1 MFNNPINSK
10 FYKTIESNK
19 LTEKLLEKENDENKE
34 KIAKLQNSDSLNN
47 SKQCNLENIQQRVKS
62 ENTIQSNKQSYS
74 FLPSEIEDY
83 DYQNGNNIRFSH
95 FLIKTVGDDIINDI
109 EEFSRKAPLVHMS
122 SICSFIDTPT
132 TQNGSPFGLS
142 RESLNEN
149 ESQIDS
155 SKLEVEK
162 SVEEKKKEQ
171 DSPATFKQNDKDATF
186 FDIAL
191 IRCIFNS
198 KWQPEGYIWSLEY
211 LYNRVTKI
219 AEEIH
224 KEQENYVNINTTSI
238 SLPNLN
244 QSFSKYKIKNNK
256 KDKHD
261 ILRNLNEAKKSQ
273 KCELGLTFVFDNWIK
288 YNYLE
293 NSIAI
298 KCLIFE

>member
-10 FYKTIESNK
+10 FYKNQIKTIESNN
-19 LTEKLLEKENDENKE
+19 LTEKVLEKENGENKE
-34 KIAKLQNSDSLNN
+34 KNTKLQNSDSLNN
-47 SKQCNLENIQQRVKS
+47 SKQCNVENIHQSVIS
-62 ENTIQSNKQSYS
+62 ENTIESSQRFS
-74 FLPSEIEDY
+74 FLLTEIEDY

-132 TQNGSPFGLS
+132 TQNGSPLS
-142 RESLNEN
+142 KRESLNEN
-149 ESQIDS
+149 ENQIDS
-155 SKLEVEK
+155 SKLEIEK
-162 SVEEKKKEQ
+162 NVEEKTKEQ
-171 DSPATFKQNDKDATF
+171 DSPAIFKKNDKDATF

-224 KEQENYVNINTTSI
+224 KDQENYVNINTTSI

-244 QSFSKYKIKNNK
+244 QSFSKYKIRNNK

-288 YNYLE
+288 YNYL
-293 NSIAI
+293 
-298 KCLIFE
+298 